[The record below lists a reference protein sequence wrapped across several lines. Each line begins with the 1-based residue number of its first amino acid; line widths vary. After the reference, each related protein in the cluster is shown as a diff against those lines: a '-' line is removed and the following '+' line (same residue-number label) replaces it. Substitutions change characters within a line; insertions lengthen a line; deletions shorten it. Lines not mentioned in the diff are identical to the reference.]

1 MSRTTALSTT
11 LRNPVQGRAWILEA
25 LKIVAAWMAA
35 GEEVWVEFVIRK
47 SREQERLY
55 HSIFRD
61 FAKQLTHCGREMDEE
76 EWKRLMIDAFYRATK
91 DDPELAGEW
100 KGREPRQIPNLDG
113 DGWVEVGIESKKFTK
128 ALATAFITYMHAWGD
143 SKEVRWSDTSLGRE
157 TVALLR
163 LRDQERSAC

>member
-25 LKIVAAWMAA
+25 LKHVAAWLEA
-35 GEEVWVEFVIRK
+35 GEDVWVEFVIRK

-61 FAKQLTHCGREMDEE
+61 FAKQLTHCGRQMDAE

-91 DDPELAGEW
+91 DDPELAQEW
-100 KGREPRQIPNLDG
+100 KGRAPRQIPNLDG
-113 DGWVEVGIESKKFTK
+113 DGWVEVGIESKRFTK
-128 ALATAFITYMHAWGD
+128 ALATNFITYMHAWGD
-143 SKEVRWSDTSLGRE
+143 LKGVRWSETSLGRE
-157 TVALLR
+157 TVAMLR
-163 LRDQERSAC
+163 SREQEGAAC